1 MKEEGAMREK
11 TEWVAID
18 SGKKSFTEILK
29 TKTKAL
35 VAHNCKGCST
45 RENAV
50 LKVAAVGGK
59 MAVGVGAGVCLGVGA
74 LVAATVAEV
83 AIPAIL
89 TFKALALA
97 GGALGFLKGAKDF
110 NKK

>member
-1 MKEEGAMREK
+1 MKEEEAMREK
-11 TEWVAID
+11 IEWVAID
-18 SGKKSFTEILK
+18 SGKKSFTETLK

-74 LVAATVAEV
+74 LVAAAVAEV

-89 TFKALALA
+89 TFKALALT